1 MNNLEDKEFEDIDYY
16 DFLGVNYNSTL
27 EDIEKAYRKKARK
40 HHPDKNRENPEA
52 ATKIFH
58 QVSKVFELLSDPI
71 KKLEYDNA
79 RKARVAAKKRYEAL
93 DAKRKVM
100 KEDLE
105 ENERVARQKKQQ
117 RTYSEESE
125 QVKVERLRAETAQRR
140 QQLAEKLHRRA
151 AEFKASK

>member
-1 MNNLEDKEFEDIDYY
+1 MSNLEDKELEDLDFY
-16 DFLGVNYNSTL
+16 DLLGVDYNSTL

-40 HHPDKNRENPEA
+40 YHPDKNRENPEA

-58 QVSKVFELLSDPI
+58 QVSKAFEFLSDPT

-105 ENERVARQKKQQ
+105 ENERAARLKKQQ
-117 RTYSEESE
+117 KTYSEEPE
-125 QVKVERLRAETAQRR
+125 QIKVERLRAETAQRR
-140 QQLAEKLHRRA
+140 QQLAEKLKRRA